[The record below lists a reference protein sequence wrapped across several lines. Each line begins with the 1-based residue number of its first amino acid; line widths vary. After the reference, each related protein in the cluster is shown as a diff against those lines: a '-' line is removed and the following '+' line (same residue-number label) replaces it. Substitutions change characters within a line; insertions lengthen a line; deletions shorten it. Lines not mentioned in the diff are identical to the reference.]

1 MMKSGLKRCP
11 HGFALVNAIF
21 LLLLMAALAALVAS
35 FSASQHAGS
44 AMDVQGSQ
52 AYQAARAGIEWG
64 VYRQLVDGS
73 CAATSSFVPAA
84 PTLNSFTVTVRCVAT
99 TLNGTT
105 HAGTATSITVFEVT
119 ANACNQPDA
128 GECPGT
134 AGGAHYIE
142 RQLQVKL

>member
-1 MMKSGLKRCP
+1 MNARRRQASS
-11 HGFALVNAIF
+11 GFALVNAIF
-21 LLLLMAALAALVAS
+21 LLLLMAALAALVAN
-35 FSASQHAGS
+35 FSTTQHAGS

-73 CAATSSFVPAA
+73 CAAATSFIPPA
-84 PTLNSFTVTVRCVAT
+84 PTLSGYTVTVSCVAT
-99 TLNGTT
+99 VLNGTKQT
-105 HAGTATSITVFEVT
+105 GAATSITVHQVT
-119 ANACNQPDA
+119 ANACNQPVV
-128 GECPGT
+128 GSCPGT